1 VNARDGVEEVA
12 TLIMVVA
19 TMTLAE
25 RSFDR

>member
-1 VNARDGVEEVA
+1 VNARDGVEVA

-25 RSFDR
+25 LSFDR